1 MIEGEAF
8 EMINKLSPLFDSIV
22 VELSWV
28 ELRVGNCTTP
38 LKTRIDSKKLFALL
52 DLVVS

>member
-22 VELSWV
+22 V